1 MILFSNDDENMEDLD
16 VNDTLSVDQVL
27 QERSEA
33 EVEVEIEAQSEPE
46 VLETEIKKDIDYI
59 NKEN

>member
-27 QERSEA
+27 QERNEA
-33 EVEVEIEAQSEPE
+33 EVEAEIEA
-46 VLETEIKKDIDYI
+46 
-59 NKEN
+59 